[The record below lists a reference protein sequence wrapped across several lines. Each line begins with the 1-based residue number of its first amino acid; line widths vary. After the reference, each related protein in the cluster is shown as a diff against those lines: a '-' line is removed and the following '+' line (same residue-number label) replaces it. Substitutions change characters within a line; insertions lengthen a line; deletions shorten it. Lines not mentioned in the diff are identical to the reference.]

1 MTQLTNLTYSAGY
14 GDLLTTTNN
23 GQGLTA
29 VLANVQDGLGNN
41 SPMQIATTS
50 VNFNRA
56 GNTFQLDGVSLT
68 ATATAINQTCQT
80 NPIFSGTGAAQ
91 MPSGTTLQRP
101 GVPVAGDMRFNT
113 TTTQMEYYN
122 GTIWVSF

>member
-23 GQGLTA
+23 GNGLTA

-41 SPMQIATTS
+41 SPMQIATIS
-50 VNFNRA
+50 VNFNRG
-56 GNTFQLDGVSLT
+56 GNTFELDGTPIT
-68 ATATAINQTCQT
+68 AAAADINAVCVP
-80 NPIFSGTGAAQ
+80 NPVFGGTSAAQ
-91 MPSGTTLQRP
+91 LPSGTTGQRP

-113 TTTQMEYYN
+113 TTVHMEYYN
-122 GTIWVSF
+122 GTVWVSF